1 MPQNWKTYKLGDFA
15 KNVSRRFD
23 FKTHK
28 VVVFVN
34 TSDVLEGKFLTT
46 TKQSSENLPGQ
57 AKKAICKGDLLFSEI
72 RPNNKRFALVDFDVS
87 NYVVSTKFMVIVT
100 DDKIVDNKFFYHLIK
115 SKERLEE
122 LQMIAESRSGTFP
135 QITFDAISN
144 IEFSLP
150 PLPEQTAIA
159 SILSALDDKI
169 ELNLKQNKTLEEM
182 AMALFKHWF
191 VDFGPFKEGEFVE
204 SELGRIPEG
213 WEVKKLGNIIEVV
226 NGFAFK
232 GVDFCDEGVSVLK
245 IKNVKPGKILF
256 ENMAFVTED
265 KTIKAQ
271 RAKIAFR
278 DILITMTGNRMAG
291 GMESWVGKV
300 AMFPRTGDYYLNQR
314 VSKIH
319 LNSNNEFLRD
329 YLSIMLSSEEF
340 QYYFIKN
347 STSSG
352 GQANI
357 SPDLIKEIKLIHP
370 PIDVLLNFQ
379 TIVKLYF
386 DKRALI
392 DLENQTLINQRDSL
406 LPKLISGEV
415 RVKNI
420 EPQINA
426 IA

>member
-1 MPQNWKTYKLGDFA
+1 MPQNWKTYKLEELVTKLGDGLHGTPKFSDDGEYFFINGNNLSNGKIQIKSDTKRVDTDQYIKYKKELTDRTILVSINGTIGSVGTYNNEKVVLGKSA
-15 KNVSRRFD
+15 CYFNVKEEIDKDFLKHVISSKYFLDYIESNYTGSVIKNVSLKSMREFPI
-23 FKTHK
+23 T
-28 VVVFVN
+28 
-34 TSDVLEGKFLTT
+34 
-46 TKQSSENLPGQ
+46 LP
-57 AKKAICKGDLLFSEI
+57 L
-72 RPNNKRFALVDFDVS
+72 
-87 NYVVSTKFMVIVT
+87 
-100 DDKIVDNKFFYHLIK
+100 
-115 SKERLEE
+115 
-122 LQMIAESRSGTFP
+122 
-135 QITFDAISN
+135 
-144 IEFSLP
+144 
-150 PLPEQTAIA
+150 LPEQNAIA

-169 ELNLKQNKTLEEM
+169 ELNLQQNKTLEEM
-182 AMALFKHWF
+182 AMALYKHWF
-191 VDFGPFKEGEFVE
+191 VDFGPFKEGKFID

-232 GVDFCDEGVSVLK
+232 GVDFCEEGVSVLK